1 MTPLPALVTLLTV
14 LLLFGTMWAVG
25 HARSKYNIKAPAISG
40 DPAFE
45 RAYRVQMNT
54 LESTVMFLP
63 TLWLAASYGFSGWA
77 GIAGLV
83 WIVGRVWY
91 ALAYLQ
97 DAGKRGP
104 GFAVSMIGWVA
115 ALVMAG
121 IGVFRVLVLG

>member
-1 MTPLPALVTLLTV
+1 MTHLPALVTLLTV

-25 HARSKYNIKAPAISG
+25 RARSKYNIKAPAISG

-77 GIAGLV
+77 GVAGLV

-104 GFAVSMIGWVA
+104 GFALGMIGWVA

-121 IGVFRVLVLG
+121 IGVFRVLMLG

>member
-1 MTPLPALVTLLTV
+1 MTHLPALVTLLTV